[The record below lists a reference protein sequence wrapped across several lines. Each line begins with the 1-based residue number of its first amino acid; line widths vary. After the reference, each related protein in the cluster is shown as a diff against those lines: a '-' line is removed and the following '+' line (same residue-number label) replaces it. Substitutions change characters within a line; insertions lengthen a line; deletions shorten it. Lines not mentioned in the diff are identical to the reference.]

1 MKLFLLTTLLTS
13 AYAHLACPSGFT
25 LVLDECLKIIPNPL
39 THTQAEVDCTYLG
52 GTLVNVHSAIKN
64 RAVSEFA
71 SKSRLNKIWLGL
83 FCFSNQNSSSCYHD
97 DNSGT
102 ASVYN
107 NFAPGYPLIN
117 GIYGGCVYMSTEG
130 SLAGK
135 WVSVEC
141 EAESMPFVCEVPSTH
156 YDPTCT
162 HNYGGYCYYPST
174 ELNTTFATFPN
185 AQSICQQEFNGNLAS
200 IHSKRENDY
209 VISLFRGNIDA
220 EYVLLG
226 AQDLLPNTF
235 SWIDGSN
242 YAAFDYRDPLDPG
255 TADCLGMEMGTGL
268 WKRVGCTARIVFLC
282 KRSISKT
289 VTSTPKTHLVTSNPS
304 DFSNCNT
311 TFLMAPGVIT
321 SYGYLSTTPSTT
333 FCTWKIV
340 TLGAY
345 RIRLSFVDYS
355 SPDPVYLYDE
365 YGREITYV
373 VSSNRAVV
381 SPTNIMNV
389 TFQDRGIAGFRGF
402 KAVAQP
408 Y

>member
-1 MKLFLLTTLLTS
+1 MKLFLLSTLLTT
-13 AYAHLACPSGFT
+13 AYANIACPSGFT
-25 LVLDECLKIIPNPL
+25 LVLDKCLKVMPNPL
-39 THTQAEVDCTYLG
+39 THTEAEVDCTYFG
-52 GTLVNVHSAIKN
+52 GTLVNIHSAIEN

-71 SKSRLNKIWLGL
+71 SKSGLNKTWLGL
-83 FCFSNQNSSSCYHD
+83 FCFSEQNSSSCYHD

-117 GIYGGCVYMSTEG
+117 GIYGGCVYMSTGG

-135 WVSVEC
+135 WVSVKC
-141 EAESMPFVCEVPSTH
+141 EAESMPYVCEVPSTI

-174 ELNTTFATFPN
+174 ELSTTSATFSD

-209 VISLFRGNIDA
+209 VVSLFRGNPNA
-220 EYVLLG
+220 NYVLLG
-226 AQDLLPNTF
+226 AQELLPKTF
-235 SWIDGSN
+235 SWNDGSN
-242 YAAFDYRDPLDPG
+242 YADFDNRDPMD
-255 TADCLGMEMGTGL
+255 ASNMNCLAMVTGTGL
-268 WKRVGCTARIVFLC
+268 WTRMGCTGRIVFLC
-282 KRSISKT
+282 KRPISET
-289 VTSTPKTHLVTSNPS
+289 VTPTPKAELVISNPS

-311 TFLMAPGVIT
+311 TFLMAPGAIT
-321 SYGYLSTTPSTT
+321 SYGYLSLTPSTT
-333 FCTWKIV
+333 SCTWRIV

-345 RIRLSFVDYS
+345 RIRLSFVDV
-355 SPDPVYLYDE
+355 DTKNPVYVYDE
-365 YGREITYV
+365 YGREIRR
-373 VSSNRAVV
+373 VSYNTAAY

-389 TFQDRGIAGFRGF
+389 TFQDSGLAGYRGFR
-402 KAVAQP
+402 AVAQP

>member
-1 MKLFLLTTLLTS
+1 MKLFLLFTFLTT
-13 AYAHLACPSGFT
+13 AYADIACPSGFT
-25 LVLDECLKIIPNPL
+25 LVLDKCLKVIPNPL
-39 THTQAEVDCTYLG
+39 THTKAEVDCTYLG
-52 GTLVNVHSAIKN
+52 GTLAAVYSAI
-64 RAVSEFA
+64 
-71 SKSRLNKIWLGL
+71 NKTWLGL
-83 FCFSNQNSSSCYHD
+83 FCFSEQNSSSCYHD

-135 WVSVEC
+135 WVSMNC
-141 EAESMPFVCEVPSTH
+141 KAETLPFVCEVPSTI

-162 HNYGGYCYYPST
+162 HNYDGYCYYPST
-174 ELNTTFATFPN
+174 ELKTTQAKFSN

-209 VISLFRGNIDA
+209 FVSLFRKIRYADNI
-220 EYVLLG
+220 LLG
-226 AQDLLPNTF
+226 AQELLPDTF
-235 SWIDGSN
+235 SWNDGSN
-242 YAAFDYRDPLDPG
+242 YADFDNRNPLDTG
-255 TADCLGMEMGTGL
+255 SKGCLVLVSSTGL
-268 WKRVGCTARIVFLC
+268 WERVDCSFERVFLC
-282 KRSISKT
+282 KRPLSET
-289 VTSTPKTHLVTSNPS
+289 TTPTPIAELVTSNPS

-321 SYGYLSTTPSTT
+321 SYGYLSLSADTTY
-333 FCTWKIV
+333 CTWRIV

-345 RIRLSFVDYS
+345 RIRLSFVDFN
-355 SPDPVYLYDE
+355 SPNPVYVYDE
-365 YGREITYV
+365 YGKRTDRI
-373 VSSNRAVV
+373 SSGTCVI

-389 TFQDRGIAGFRGF
+389 TFQNSGIAGYRGF
-402 KAVAQP
+402 RAVAQP